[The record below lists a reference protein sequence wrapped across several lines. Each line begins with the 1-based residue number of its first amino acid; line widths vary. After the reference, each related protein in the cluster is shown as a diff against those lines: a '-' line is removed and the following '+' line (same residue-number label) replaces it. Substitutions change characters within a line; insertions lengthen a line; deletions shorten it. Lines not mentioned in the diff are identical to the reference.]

1 VIASSVQQ
9 GPGHR
14 EKIVK
19 SNYFNVLQKATAA
32 RAGCVAGVFLPG
44 GKNFPLKEG
53 RVSLE

>member
-14 EKIVK
+14 GKIVK
-19 SNYFNVLQKATAA
+19 SNYFNILQKVSAA